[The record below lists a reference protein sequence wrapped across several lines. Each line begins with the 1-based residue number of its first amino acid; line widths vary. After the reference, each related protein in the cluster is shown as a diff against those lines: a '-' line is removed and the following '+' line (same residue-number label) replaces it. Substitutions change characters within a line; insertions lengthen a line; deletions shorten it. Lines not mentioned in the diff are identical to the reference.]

1 MNGNS
6 EVARQIEAL
15 NNEAMDSFRRK
26 DAVALASGFADD
38 GKFLGAHQPIAVGRA
53 QIAAA
58 WKALMDL
65 PNVAARWGSS
75 EVRVAGSGELAY
87 ELGTYSLS
95 FDGPA
100 KRTED
105 LGKYIVVW
113 RKDGTSWKI
122 VADII
127 NSDLPLAP

>member
-1 MNGNS
+1 MDGNN

-26 DAVALASGFADD
+26 DVDKLVAGFAEDA
-38 GKFLGAHQPIAVGRA
+38 KFLGAHQPIAVGRA

-65 PNVAARWGSS
+65 PNVTARWGSS

-95 FDGPA
+95 FDGLA
-100 KRTED
+100 KRIED
-105 LGKYIVVW
+105 LGKYVVVW
-113 RKDGTSWKI
+113 RKDGASWKI

-127 NSDLPLAP
+127 NSDVPIAP